1 MKEFSLQVLCRNG
14 IKILLWVCNTWKS
27 LYASH
32 CCCSTFVHIAIS
44 YFLVI
49 RNRVAFH
56 SLFRVAVSYSM
67 VFKMFSLL
75 YNTLKCI
82 FVFYY
87 DIYNVIVSFHNVKK
101 KKQKPN
107 PLMWIV
113 LTSWYSEGL
122 KLWITYCPIK
132 NMEKYF
138 GKV

>member
-1 MKEFSLQVLCRNG
+1 MKEFSLQVLCRND

-27 LYASH
+27 PYASH

-87 DIYNVIVSFHNVKK
+87 DTYNGIASFDNVKK
-101 KKQKPN
+101 KTTQPTDVDSSHILIFWRTEAVN
-107 PLMWIV
+107 HLLPD
-113 LTSWYSEGL
+113 
-122 KLWITYCPIK
+122 
-132 NMEKYF
+132 
-138 GKV
+138 